1 MICGSFLAGG
11 EAGMDRRGE
20 AGAVGAL
27 GQAPAHWET
36 SIWPLVC
43 SIGVLLV
50 LPLAFSFHFVY
61 RMPMLAVFC
70 LGVGVPVTVFGVTG
84 WVREAIAG
92 HGEGLV
98 VPAMGWF
105 ILAEALIFAGFFVAY
120 WFMRLS
126 APSWPPAG
134 SVPMPQLVPA
144 VMTVL
149 LVSSSFTYHAAEV
162 AYERGGTGA
171 FLGWLLVTLALGAGF
186 LGLSAYEWRELV
198 QAGFGFGANAYS
210 TAFYSITG
218 FHAAHVLVGVAIFL
232 AVLVPAAAGRT
243 NRHFIGAAGIYW
255 HFVDIVWLFVVSQ
268 LYFW

>member
-1 MICGSFLAGG
+1 MARSAVESGIALAV
-11 EAGMDRRGE
+11 E
-20 AGAVGAL
+20 
-27 GQAPAHWET
+27 QPATHWET

-43 SIGVLLV
+43 SVGVLLV

-61 RMPMLAVFC
+61 QMPMLAVFC
-70 LGVGVPVTVFGVTG
+70 LGVGVPVTVWGVTG

-105 ILAEALIFAGFFVAY
+105 ILAEALIFAAFFVAY
-120 WFMRLS
+120 WFMRIS
-126 APSWPPAG
+126 AASWPPPG
-134 SVPMPQLVPA
+134 SVTMPQLVPA
-144 VMTVL
+144 VMTVV
-149 LVSSSFTYHAAEV
+149 LVTSSFTYHAAET
-162 AYERGGTGA
+162 AHERGAPGA
-171 FLGWLLVTLALGAGF
+171 FLGWLLATLVLGTGF
-186 LGLSAYEWRELV
+186 LGLSAFEWRELV
-198 QAGFGFGANAYS
+198 QAGFGFGTNAFS

-232 AVLVPAAAGRT
+232 AVLLPAAAGRT

>member
-1 MICGSFLAGG
+1 MA
-11 EAGMDRRGE
+11 RN
-20 AGAVGAL
+20 AVEPGLAL
-27 GQAPAHWET
+27 GLEQPAAHWET
-36 SIWPLVC
+36 SVWPLVC
-43 SIGVLLV
+43 SVGILLV
-50 LPLAFSFHFVY
+50 LPAAFSFYFVY
-61 RMPMLAVFC
+61 RLPMLAVFC
-70 LGVGVPVTVFGVTG
+70 LGVGVPVTVWGVTG
-84 WVREAIAG
+84 WVREAITG

-98 VPAMGWF
+98 VPAMAWF

-120 WFMRLS
+120 WVMRLS
-126 APSWPPAG
+126 AQAWPPAG

-149 LVSSSFTYHAAEV
+149 LISSSFTYHAAES
-162 AYERGGTGA
+162 AHGRSAPGA
-171 FLGWLLVTLALGAGF
+171 FLGWLLVTMTLAAGF
-186 LGLSAYEWRELV
+186 LGFSAYEWRELV

-232 AVLVPAAAGRT
+232 ALLVPAAAGRT

>member
-1 MICGSFLAGG
+1 MARSAVESGIAL
-11 EAGMDRRGE
+11 EAGPP
-20 AGAVGAL
+20 VT
-27 GQAPAHWET
+27 HWET
-36 SIWPLVC
+36 SVWPLVC
-43 SIGVLLV
+43 SVGVLLV

-61 RMPMLAVFC
+61 QMPMLAVFC
-70 LGVGVPVTVFGVTG
+70 LGVGVPVTVWGVTG

-126 APSWPPAG
+126 APAWPPAG

-149 LVSSSFTYHAAEV
+149 LISSSFTYHAAEA
-162 AYERGGTGA
+162 AYERGATGG
-171 FLGWLLVTLALGAGF
+171 FLGWLLVTLALGSGF
-186 LGLSAYEWRELV
+186 LGLSSYEWRELV

-232 AVLVPAAAGRT
+232 ALLVPAAAGRT